1 MGDDGLIQDA
11 AGYHKALSVAM
22 NPSKFAQF
30 RKSKNINM
38 DSRKVPETSRKD
50 GMQIRSVNSDSG
62 RGLKIRSARRV

>member
-1 MGDDGLIQDA
+1 MSRAKLTE
-11 AGYHKALSVAM
+11 
-22 NPSKFAQF
+22 SKNIS

-50 GMQIRSVNSDSG
+50 GMQIRNVNSDSG